1 MESLLGQPFV
11 NDPVSSIDRAVTVD
25 NDWGGHRVKLLAEV
39 RDSSWSVTTR
49 AAEASSACWGVSA
62 YLMSGIRSR
71 IFSVAMVIGG
81 DIGTAGLES
90 LE

>member
-1 MESLLGQPFV
+1 
-11 NDPVSSIDRAVTVD
+11 
-25 NDWGGHRVKLLAEV
+25 
-39 RDSSWSVTTR
+39 
-49 AAEASSACWGVSA
+49 
-62 YLMSGIRSR
+62 MSGIRSR